1 LYNASRE
8 VWRLPGPED
17 PLKDFDKKCV
27 NLRAAREG
35 FQDGFLG
42 SQMSRASGELVTH
55 MVKHNCSHFW
65 LKPVFTSSIDLAILH
80 QTTQI
85 AP

>member
-42 SQMSRASGELVTH
+42 SRKPFSTIYPGLAFSDALLIAAKDFKALLRFH
-55 MVKHNCSHFW
+55 CS
-65 LKPVFTSSIDLAILH
+65 
-80 QTTQI
+80 
-85 AP
+85 